1 MKKTYRMS
9 IEEFIVC
16 VYMINQKEVADFVTR
31 ETLGTLSERD
41 LEMRFMSATHSLMA
55 KEWLEINLTSGEGKL
70 ITEIAELVSLV
81 ADPEVTI
88 RFSRMTEHGELVLAI
103 HQKGDQY
110 VVHFSELGVVYTL
123 RSSNGL
129 GDIVN
134 EINDL
139 YNIHTSEEE
148 HSFEV
153 SEHDFGKLMDY
164 VENGECE
171 SMSSYCKSD
180 LMLAPEVANSFV
192 TDFTF
197 THSEFNKI
205 LTVSKTD
212 EENSDVKGKLLVK
225 GKKDTWIVSGDGN
238 EPQETMKICT
248 VTSKNM
254 KKLLLDMKESNTHF

>member
-1 MKKTYRMS
+1 MTYRMS

-16 VYMINQKEVADFVTR
+16 VYMIEQKEVADFVTK

-55 KEWLEINLTSGEGKL
+55 KEWLELNLTSGEGKL
-70 ITEIAELVSLV
+70 INEIAELVNLV
-81 ADPEVTI
+81 SDPELTI
-88 RFSRMTEHGELVLAI
+88 RFSRVTEHGELVLAI

-123 RSSNGL
+123 RSSSGL
-129 GDIVN
+129 GNIVN
-134 EINDL
+134 EIDDL

-164 VENGECE
+164 VENGEHE
-171 SMSSYCKSD
+171 SMASYCKNV
-180 LMLAPEVANSFV
+180 LMLAPEIANLFV

-197 THSEFNKI
+197 THAEFNKI

-212 EENSDVKGKLLVK
+212 EKSSDVKGKLLVK
-225 GKKDTWIVSGDGN
+225 GKKDTWVVSGDGN

-248 VTSKNM
+248 LTSKNM
-254 KKLLLDMKESNTHF
+254 KKLLLDLEESNAHWR